1 MKTKTYFLYCFLVVF
16 SVSVFAAKQK
26 KIVILHTNDTHSQVE
41 PSESNN
47 MGGFARRMGEIDKI
61 RSEEANVLLFDAGD
75 FSQGSPYFNFFNGRI
90 ETQAMKMMRYDA
102 VTLGNHEFDNGMDT
116 LAAVLKLVDLPI
128 VNSNYGFEN
137 TPIAPF
143 VKPYLILHRG
153 GLKIGV
159 FGIGVNLRGLA
170 FQKNYAGLELR
181 DPLKAATQTSDF
193 LKNEQKCDLVI
204 CLSHLGTSAEDSS
217 PTDYDLVAASRNI
230 DVVIGGHSHKILEN
244 VTANNAAGKP
254 VIIAQMGKSGLN
266 LGRIDLMFEKQKAV
280 K

>member
-1 MKTKTYFLYCFLVVF
+1 MRTKTYFLCCFLVVF
-16 SVSVFAAKQK
+16 SVSVFAAKQT

-47 MGGFARRMGEIDKI
+47 MGGYARRMGEIDKI
-61 RSEEANVLLFDAGD
+61 RSEEANVLLLDAGD

-90 ETQAMKMMRYDA
+90 ETRAMKMMRYDA
-102 VTLGNHEFDNGMDT
+102 VTLGNHEFDNGLDT

-128 VNSNYGFEN
+128 VNSNYGLEN

-159 FGIGVNLRGLA
+159 FGIGVNLKGLA

-181 DPLKAATQTSDF
+181 DPLKAAAQTSDF

-204 CLSHLGTSAEDSS
+204 CLSHLGTSAEDRS
-217 PTDYDLVAASRNI
+217 PTDYDLVAATRNI

-244 VTANNAAGKP
+244 VTATNAAGKP

-266 LGRIDLMFEKQKAV
+266 MGRIDLMFEKQKQ
-280 K
+280 

>member
-1 MKTKTYFLYCFLVVF
+1 MRTKTYFLCCFLVVF
-16 SVSVFAAKQK
+16 SVSVFAAKQT

-61 RSEEANVLLFDAGD
+61 RSEEANVLLLDAGD

-128 VNSNYGFEN
+128 VNSNYGLEN

-159 FGIGVNLRGLA
+159 FGIGVNLKGLA

-181 DPLKAATQTSDF
+181 DPLKAATHTSDF

-217 PTDYDLVAASRNI
+217 PTDYDLVAATRNI
-230 DVVIGGHSHKILEN
+230 DIVIGGHSHKILEN

-266 LGRIDLMFEKQKAV
+266 LGRIDLMYEKQKAV

>member
-1 MKTKTYFLYCFLVVF
+1 
-16 SVSVFAAKQK
+16 
-26 KIVILHTNDTHSQVE
+26 
-41 PSESNN
+41 
-47 MGGFARRMGEIDKI
+47 
-61 RSEEANVLLFDAGD
+61 
-75 FSQGSPYFNFFNGRI
+75 
-90 ETQAMKMMRYDA
+90 MKMMRYDA
-102 VTLGNHEFDNGMDT
+102 VTLGNHEFDNGLDT

-128 VNSNYGFEN
+128 VNSNYGLEN

-217 PTDYDLVAASRNI
+217 PTDYDLVAATRNI

-244 VTANNAAGKP
+244 VTATNAAGKP

-266 LGRIDLMFEKQKAV
+266 MGRIDLMFEKQKQ
-280 K
+280 

>member
-61 RSEEANVLLFDAGD
+61 RSEEANVLLLDAGD

-90 ETQAMKMMRYDA
+90 ETRAMKMMRYDA
-102 VTLGNHEFDNGMDT
+102 VTLGNHEFDNGLDT

-128 VNSNYGFEN
+128 VNSNYGLEN

-159 FGIGVNLRGLA
+159 FGIGVNLKGLA

-181 DPLKAATQTSDF
+181 DPLAAAAQTSDF

-266 LGRIDLMFEKQKAV
+266 LGRIDLMYEKQKAV